1 MGAVP
6 APSAKAALPA
16 RSFETP
22 FTIAEFSP
30 AESLLFCIRF
40 CFFFLFSFL
49 FFFPPSFRVD
59 PVDGTR
65 GKGDDRFFFPW
76 RGKLGREGV
85 QEEPAVTVLFFL
97 LRRNLCIVCYVDTL
111 FRDIKERLVGG
122 FVHVQVYI
130 RRIYKVIIFN
140 FIFFF
145 GYNTFFFF
153 IIDLKRMRIY
163 LFGGTRRRNHDFKV
177 IFIYSSTNVV

>member
-40 CFFFLFSFL
+40 CFFFLSSFL

-85 QEEPAVTVLFFL
+85 EEESGDSFFFL

-130 RRIYKVIIFN
+130 YTKDIQSDN
-140 FIFFF
+140 F
-145 GYNTFFFF
+145 
-153 IIDLKRMRIY
+153 
-163 LFGGTRRRNHDFKV
+163 
-177 IFIYSSTNVV
+177 